1 MDHELV
7 QRNPKNSPTHRR
19 GLISA
24 PSQLVFS
31 QKLIMQERGKK
42 ANIAVKSN
50 NENKISKLKATG
62 RIGSTALRWKVLA
75 AYGTRKNN
83 YKKSSEKI

>member
-1 MDHELV
+1 
-7 QRNPKNSPTHRR
+7 
-19 GLISA
+19 
-24 PSQLVFS
+24 
-31 QKLIMQERGKK
+31 MQERGKK